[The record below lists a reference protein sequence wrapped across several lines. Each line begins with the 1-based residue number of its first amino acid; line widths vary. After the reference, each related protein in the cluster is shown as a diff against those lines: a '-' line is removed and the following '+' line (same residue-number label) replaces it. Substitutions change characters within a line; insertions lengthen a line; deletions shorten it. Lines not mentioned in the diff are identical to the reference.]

1 MPVKYFAIQ
10 LGIYNHDE
18 FAKAMQWT
26 KEHCMTRE
34 GEDFNPEHLKH
45 SREQKD
51 KDWEFVVKMT
61 LIMRDL
67 MIGNRYW
74 THGIW

>member
-1 MPVKYFAIQ
+1 MRTEQVDASEVLRRIQ
-10 LGIYNHDE
+10 LGIYDKEE
-18 FAKAMQWT
+18 FEKAMAWT
-26 KEHCMTRE
+26 KENCMSRE

-61 LIMRDL
+61 LIM
-67 MIGNRYW
+67 
-74 THGIW
+74 T